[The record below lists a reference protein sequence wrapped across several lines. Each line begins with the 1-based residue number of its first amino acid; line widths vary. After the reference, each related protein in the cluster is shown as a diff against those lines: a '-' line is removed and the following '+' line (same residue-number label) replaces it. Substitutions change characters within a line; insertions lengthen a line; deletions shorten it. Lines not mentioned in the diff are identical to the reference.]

1 MKTKVAYWSCQAIGW
16 GFYAVMGI
24 SMTARQVG
32 LPGGPSMIAGYFPF
46 FLYSIALTDL
56 LRREIRRRGW
66 LTDLSLLGF
75 TRLFVSAL
83 ALGAVQ
89 TFLVFAIDI
98 AFQQR
103 FSYLLAHPEFI
114 APTWISI
121 SGADCIW
128 LLFYI
133 ALTTRRRYREKEV
146 GLQLALREA
155 ELRALEAQINPHFLF
170 NSLNS
175 IRALVIE
182 NPPLAQEM
190 ITRFATLLRYN
201 LRRDLDHTVPLST
214 EVEIVS
220 DYLAIEGVRFED
232 RLRVDIAIAPEAAP
246 VAVPPMLLQALVEN
260 AIKHGIANLPDG
272 GDVKVRAVSSPAR
285 SASKSKTPAASASPS
300 PAPPASDSAT
310 RANAC
315 ASSTAAAPLSIS
327 ATAMDVSP
335 PPSSSPKNHES
346 PDHR

>member
-1 MKTKVAYWSCQAIGW
+1 VGWQA
-16 GFYAVMGI
+16 
-24 SMTARQVG
+24 SMV
-32 LPGGPSMIAGYFPF
+32 AGYFLF

-89 TFLVFAIDI
+89 TFLVFAVDI

-103 FSYLLAHPEFI
+103 FSYLLAHPQYI

-260 AIKHGIANLPDG
+260 AIKHGIANLPEG
-272 GDVKVRAVSSPAR
+272 GDVKVRAAL
-285 SASKSKTPAASASPS
+285 
-300 PAPPASDSAT
+300 DSGSLRLEVENTGRLTEPKPGAT
-310 RANAC
+310 CVGLSNTRQRLRILYDGRATLDLRNGEGRV
-315 ASSTAAAPLSIS
+315 TATVVIPQK
-327 ATAMDVSP
+327 P
-335 PPSSSPKNHES
+335 
-346 PDHR
+346 